1 MFRILSATSFHS
13 EYVVNVKSSN
23 TVKSL
28 EIYVKR
34 LSFESFVSKERQTV
48 ELVLTVILTNHKRL
62 SFLQLDWKLL
72 PHNQPYVFF
81 ELENIPLA
89 NRKNLQRLSISSSR
103 QAPFYYISKLHCYKV
118 PIFFLHTLDQEY
130 ILLWLHQIA
139 FHLKKINSETYLQ
152 ILHRFPV
159 LLTHRVFQNYW

>member
-62 SFLQLDWKLL
+62 SFLQLD
-72 PHNQPYVFF
+72 
-81 ELENIPLA
+81 
-89 NRKNLQRLSISSSR
+89 
-103 QAPFYYISKLHCYKV
+103 
-118 PIFFLHTLDQEY
+118 
-130 ILLWLHQIA
+130 
-139 FHLKKINSETYLQ
+139 
-152 ILHRFPV
+152 
-159 LLTHRVFQNYW
+159 